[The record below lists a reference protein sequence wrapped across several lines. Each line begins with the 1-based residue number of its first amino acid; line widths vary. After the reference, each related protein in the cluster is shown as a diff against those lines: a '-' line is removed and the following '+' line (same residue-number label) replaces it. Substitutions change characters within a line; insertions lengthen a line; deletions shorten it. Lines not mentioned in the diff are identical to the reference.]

1 MRGVSNLALVL
12 PPLVL
17 LVEVVVAWLL
27 ATAEVVKMKISYPQ
41 EKQVLDLRV
50 ERKVQR
56 VSSRMKLEEPK
67 VKRKTSI
74 EKSYRMLS

>member
-41 EKQVLDLRV
+41 DLTT
-50 ERKVQR
+50 Q
-56 VSSRMKLEEPK
+56 MLEYAAAT
-67 VKRKTSI
+67 RSL
-74 EKSYRMLS
+74 RQ